1 MAEDDLFNVLNGS
14 LLKDFVFL
22 EHFWRNAL
30 WVCVWKVLWLSIELL
45 LILVFLVSLIGF
57 FVNCSVNSDM
67 SLTLDSREV
76 LSFKLMTQLPLTGQ
90 LFYR

>member
-1 MAEDDLFNVLNGS
+1 MPYG
-14 LLKDFVFL
+14 
-22 EHFWRNAL
+22 
-30 WVCVWKVLWLSIELL
+30 VCVWKVLWLSIELL